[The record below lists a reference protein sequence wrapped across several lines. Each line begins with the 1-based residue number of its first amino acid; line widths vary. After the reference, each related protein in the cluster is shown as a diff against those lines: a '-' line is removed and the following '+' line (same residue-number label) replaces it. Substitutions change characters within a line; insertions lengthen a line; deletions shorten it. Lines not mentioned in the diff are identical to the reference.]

1 MPKVI
6 YTAPDPRN
14 AIFFV
19 RCQKVTKDWLTEQ
32 KKKGKWKS
40 MADLFEK
47 LIAEAQARGEK
58 GASRKKSVSRSH
70 SKTL

>member
-6 YTAPDPRN
+6 FSAPDPRN

-19 RCQKVTKDWLTEQ
+19 RCQKTTKDWLTEQ

-47 LIAEAQARGEK
+47 LIADAAARGTK
-58 GASRKKSVSRSH
+58 GASRKKSVSRNN